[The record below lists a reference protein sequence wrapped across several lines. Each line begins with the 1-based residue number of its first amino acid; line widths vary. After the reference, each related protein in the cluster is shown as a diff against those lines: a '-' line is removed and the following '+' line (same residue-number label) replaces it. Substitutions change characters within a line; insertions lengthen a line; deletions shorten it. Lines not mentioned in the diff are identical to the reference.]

1 MVDARRLR
9 DRLTRMVGPTP
20 LVRSLAGQSV
30 ISAFGEGAFLTG
42 SAVFFTVIVGLSAQ
56 QVGLGLSI
64 AALARF
70 AMSVPLGKVADRIGY
85 KQMWQLTS
93 AIEAVL
99 YAAWPLIT
107 GWWPFVAMMVVMS
120 VVESGRRAGR
130 GAYSLAV
137 FPRGDRVR
145 YQAYLRA
152 ARNVGYTLGALA
164 AGLALA
170 TGSDDVVRLV
180 PLVTAALL
188 ALNAVLVFRLP
199 NLVGDDHEAYGDTP
213 FEQAA
218 EHAGEKR
225 SAMHNRGFVLMS
237 VCNGVL
243 GTHGVLLNVVIPL
256 WLVQETDA
264 PHVLLAWL
272 FGTNTVMAV
281 FLQVLTARGVT
292 DVRLSLRAQY
302 RGAACFVLS
311 CAIVLVTHDTIGWVT
326 IALVWI
332 GHVTVTG
339 SELFQSAGMW
349 GLVSELSDPDRL
361 GEYQGVSGLGFT
373 MADIWAPALYTFL
386 AMTWGAPGWIVIAL
400 IVVVAAI
407 GIGPSSHA
415 AERYLERTRA
425 SVPPLSGRVPED
437 AP

>member
-1 MVDARRLR
+1 MADLRRLR

-56 QVGLGLSI
+56 QVGLGLSF
-64 AALARF
+64 AALVRF
-70 AMSVPLGKVADRIGY
+70 AMSVPLGRLSDRIGS
-85 KQMWQLTS
+85 KQMWQLAS
-93 AIEAVL
+93 AVEAGL
-99 YAAWPLIT
+99 YAVWPLLT
-107 GWWPFVAMMVVMS
+107 GFWAFVAMMAVMA

-130 GAYSLAV
+130 GAYSLAI
-137 FPRGDRVR
+137 FPREERVR
-145 YQAYLRA
+145 SQAYLRA
-152 ARNVGYTLGALA
+152 ARNVGYTFGALA
-164 AGLALA
+164 AGVALA
-170 TGSDDVVRLV
+170 TGSDSVVRSV
-180 PLVTAALL
+180 PLVTAGLL
-188 ALNAVLVFRLP
+188 ALNALWVYKLP
-199 NLVGDDHEAYGDTP
+199 DVARRAHEDSPIEKAV
-213 FEQAA
+213 
-218 EHAGEKR
+218 EHGREKR
-225 SAMHNRGFVLMS
+225 SALHNRGFFLMS

-264 PHVLLAWL
+264 PRVLLAWL

-281 FLQVLTARGVT
+281 FLQVAAARGVN
-292 DVRLSLRAQY
+292 DVRRSLQAQY

-311 CAIVLVTHDTIGWVT
+311 CGIVLVTHDTVGWVT
-326 IALVWI
+326 IALVWL

-361 GEYQGVSGLGFT
+361 GEYQGVSGLGYT
-373 MADIWAPALYTFL
+373 MGDVWAPAAYTFL
-386 AMTWGAPGWIVIAL
+386 AMTWGAPGWILIAAV
-400 IVVVAAI
+400 VVVAAV

-415 AERYLERTRA
+415 AERYLERLR
-425 SVPPLSGRVPED
+425 SPGRVPEN
-437 AP
+437 AG